1 MIANHARRLIPTFS
15 AHVQGRVGGALS
27 SSALPVPTNH
37 NHLTYPPLNSS
48 MRPVRRDNRPGR
60 ARCCI
65 LEFLWLSSVSWPT
78 TTSHSN
84 SVGECQAARGR
95 PMRPQMCS
103 NETRNVVLFIARH
116 VPARGYVTSSC
127 PERSIII
134 PRARGR
140 GVHLATHRARVWGR
154 RKDEH
159 VLSAWTH
166 THTHAHRLR

>member
-1 MIANHARRLIPTFS
+1 
-15 AHVQGRVGGALS
+15 
-27 SSALPVPTNH
+27 
-37 NHLTYPPLNSS
+37 

-116 VPARGYVTSSC
+116 VPARGYVTRLLVPNAASSSR
-127 PERSIII
+127 ER
-134 PRARGR
+134 A
-140 GVHLATHRARVWGR
+140 
-154 RKDEH
+154 DEGSTWRH
-159 VLSAWTH
+159 TELECGEEEKMSTFCQHGHTH
-166 THTHAHRLR
+166 THTGCGENSIQTSKKKEASTTASSTVCRE